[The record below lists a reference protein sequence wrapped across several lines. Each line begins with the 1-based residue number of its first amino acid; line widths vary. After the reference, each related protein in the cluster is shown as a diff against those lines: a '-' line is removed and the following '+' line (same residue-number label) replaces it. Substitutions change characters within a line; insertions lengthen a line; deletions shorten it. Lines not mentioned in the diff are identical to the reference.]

1 MTAVLEQPEVIIQD
15 HEPLEPA
22 DKGVSR
28 QATRILFCSLDVL
41 TPSRKRSTR
50 RLKYGGHEVTANCL
64 AHTYGFIQKGRLTPL
79 TMSGEPILEEN
90 APDGIDFFPL
100 SAAPKTEIA
109 NALIMQGSESPIG
122 AIPAYPGDEISS
134 ILNGSASEI
143 DGRKI
148 GLVEISAL
156 RGVKYKVEQV
166 APGLRVDRDMWEIQ
180 NYFFPKFPVVPVR
193 LAEFRDLIMEGR
205 RGTADS
211 MIHSI
216 AEDMLTSC
224 DIGDLWANETLD
236 AKERLIIQSRGH
248 QGYAYVYD
256 EMDDVLLAQT
266 GREKVEQGMSKMV
279 GQFAEIAQSGR
290 ADIAEL
296 GSVIAASNREFAA
309 ELAEQI
315 TRRLQPIEASDK
327 PEDRVEPPKA
337 EAKTKKKT
345 DE

>member
-1 MTAVLEQPEVIIQD
+1 MSTVLEQPDVIIQD

-28 QATRILFCSLDVL
+28 QATRIVFVALDVL

-148 GLVEISAL
+148 GLVEITAL

-180 NYFFPKFPVVPVR
+180 NYFFPKFPAVPVR

-256 EMDDVLLAQT
+256 EMDEVLMAQT

-279 GQFAEIAQSGR
+279 EQFAGIAQSGR
-290 ADIAEL
+290 ADVTDLATAIRE
-296 GSVIAASNREFAA
+296 GNRDFARM
-309 ELAEQI
+309 LAEELVSA
-315 TRRLQPIEASDK
+315 RAEKVA
-327 PEDRVEPPKA
+327 EEPPKA
-337 EAKTKKKT
+337 EVKTKKKT